1 MPADPKNRPLSA
13 LKPSRAEVER
23 KTLGWVKDFVVGLNL
38 CPFARPLLASDAL
51 RVTVCEATEDKGVA
65 EALLAEIEL
74 IQKASEAEIATTLV
88 VFPNALQRF
97 DDYLAFL
104 EGAQQL
110 TEEMDLLGVLQLA
123 SFHPDYQFAGEP
135 IEAASHF
142 TNRAPFPMIHLLRED
157 MVTRALETYPNPEQI
172 PARNIQKLENLGRE
186 RLQQMLRALDACRP
200 RFRSDV

>member
-1 MPADPKNRPLSA
+1 MPADSKNSPSSG

-51 RVTVCEATEDKGVA
+51 RVTVCEATEDEGIA
-65 EALLAEIEL
+65 GALLDEIVL
-74 IQKASEAEIATTLV
+74 IQKTPEAEIATTLV
-88 VFPNALQRF
+88 VFPNTLHRF

-104 EGAQQL
+104 DGAQQL
-110 TEEMDLLGVLQLA
+110 IEEMNLLGVLQLA

-157 MVTRALETYPNPEQI
+157 MVTRALEAYSNPEQI
-172 PARNIQKLENLGRE
+172 PERNIEKLEGLGRE
-186 RLQQMLRALDACRP
+186 RLQQMLTALDA
-200 RFRSDV
+200 

>member
-38 CPFARPLLASDAL
+38 CPFARPLLASKAL
-51 RVTVCEATEDKGVA
+51 RLTVCEANDDEGVA
-65 EALLAEIEL
+65 TALLDEVEL
-74 IQKASEAEIATTLV
+74 IQKASESEVATTLV
-88 VFPNALQRF
+88 VFPNALQGF
-97 DDYLAFL
+97 DDYLTFL
-104 EGAQQL
+104 DGAQQL
-110 TEEMDLLGVLQLA
+110 IEEMDLLGVLQLA
-123 SFHPDYQFAGEP
+123 SFHPDYQFAGEL

-172 PARNIQKLENLGRE
+172 PERNIQKLEDLGRE
-186 RLQQMLRALDACRP
+186 RLQQMLTALDA
-200 RFRSDV
+200 

>member
-1 MPADPKNRPLSA
+1 MPADPETRPSSA

-38 CPFARPLLASDAL
+38 CPFARPLLASDVL
-51 RVTVCEATEDKGVA
+51 RVAVCEATDDKGVA

-74 IQKASEAEIATTLV
+74 IQKTSEAEIATTLV

-97 DDYLAFL
+97 DAYLMFL

-110 TEEMDLLGVLQLA
+110 IEEMDLLGVLQLA

-135 IEAASHF
+135 IGAASHF
-142 TNRAPFPMIHLLRED
+142 TNRAPFPIIHLLRED
-157 MVTRALETYPNPEQI
+157 MVTRALEIYPNPEQI
-172 PARNIQKLENLGRE
+172 PERNIQKLEGLGRV
-186 RLQQMLRALDACRP
+186 RLQQMLTELDA
-200 RFRSDV
+200 

>member
-1 MPADPKNRPLSA
+1 MSE

-23 KTLGWVKDFVVGLNL
+23 KTLGWVKDFVIGLNL
-38 CPFARPLLASDAL
+38 CPFARPLVASDAF
-51 RVTVCEATEDKGVA
+51 RVTVCEATDDESVA
-65 EALLAEIEL
+65 VTLLDEIER

-88 VFPNALQRF
+88 VLTNALQRF

-104 EGAQQL
+104 DGAQQL
-110 TEEMDLLGVLQLA
+110 LEEMDLLGVLQLA

-142 TNRAPFPMIHLLRED
+142 TNRAPFPMIHVLRED

-172 PARNIQKLENLGRE
+172 PERNIQKLEDLGRE
-186 RLQQMLRALDACRP
+186 RLQQMLTALDA
-200 RFRSDV
+200 

>member
-1 MPADPKNRPLSA
+1 MPADPKTRPSSA

-51 RVTVCEATEDKGVA
+51 RVTVCEATEDEIVA
-65 EALLAEIEL
+65 GALLDEIEL
-74 IQKASEAEIATTLV
+74 IQKMSEAEIATTLV
-88 VFPNALQRF
+88 VFPNAVHRF
-97 DDYLAFL
+97 DDYLVFL

-110 TEEMDLLGVLQLA
+110 IEEMDLLGALQLA
-123 SFHPDYQFAGEP
+123 SFHPDYQFAGES

-172 PARNIQKLENLGRE
+172 PERNIQKLEDLGRE
-186 RLQQMLRALDACRP
+186 RLQQMLTALDA
-200 RFRSDV
+200 

>member
-1 MPADPKNRPLSA
+1 MPADPKTSPSSA

-51 RVTVCEATEDKGVA
+51 RVTVCEANEDESIA

-74 IQKASEAEIATTLV
+74 IQTASEAEIATTLV
-88 VFPNALQRF
+88 VFPHGLRRF
-97 DDYLAFL
+97 DNYLAFL
-104 EGAQQL
+104 DRAQQL
-110 TEEMDLLGVLQLA
+110 IEEMDLLGVLQLA

-157 MVTRALETYPNPEQI
+157 MLTRALETYPNPEQI
-172 PARNIQKLENLGRE
+172 PERNIQKLEDLGQE
-186 RLQQMLRALDACRP
+186 RLQQMLTALDA
-200 RFRSDV
+200 

>member
-1 MPADPKNRPLSA
+1 MPADPKNRPSSA

-23 KTLGWVKDFVVGLNL
+23 KTLGWVLDFVVGLNL

-51 RVTVCEATEDKGVA
+51 RVTVCEATEDEGVA
-65 EALLAEIEL
+65 GALLNEIEL
-74 IQKASEAEIATTLV
+74 IQKASESEVATILV
-88 VFPNALQRF
+88 VFPSALRRF
-97 DDYLAFL
+97 NDYLAFL

-110 TEEMDLLGVLQLA
+110 IEEMDLLGVLQLA

-142 TNRAPFPMIHLLRED
+142 TNRAPFPMIHLLREE

-172 PARNIQKLENLGRE
+172 PERNVRKLEDLGRE
-186 RLQQMLRALDACRP
+186 RLQQMLTALDA
-200 RFRSDV
+200 

>member
-1 MPADPKNRPLSA
+1 MPADPKTSPSSA

-38 CPFARPLLASDAL
+38 CPFARPLLAFAAL
-51 RVTVCEATEDKGVA
+51 RVTVCEATEDERVA
-65 EALLAEIEL
+65 GSLLDEVEL
-74 IQKASEAEIATTLV
+74 IQKASESEVATILV
-88 VFPNALQRF
+88 VFPNALRRF
-97 DDYLAFL
+97 NDYLVFL

-110 TEEMDLLGVLQLA
+110 IEEMDLLGVLQLA

-142 TNRAPFPMIHLLRED
+142 TNRAPFPMIHLLREE

-172 PARNIQKLENLGRE
+172 PERNIQKLEDLGRE
-186 RLQQMLRALDACRP
+186 RLQQMLTALD
-200 RFRSDV
+200 S

>member
-1 MPADPKNRPLSA
+1 MPADPNTKPSSD
-13 LKPSRAEVER
+13 LKLSRAEVER
-23 KTLGWVKDFVVGLNL
+23 KTLGWVKDFVVGLKL

-51 RVTVCEATEDKGVA
+51 RMTVCEATEDEGVA
-65 EALLAEIEL
+65 GALLDEIEL
-74 IQKASEAEIATTLV
+74 IQKSSEAEIATTLV
-88 VFPNALQRF
+88 VFQNALQRF

-110 TEEMDLLGVLQLA
+110 IEEMELLGVLQLA

-157 MVTRALETYPNPEQI
+157 MVTRALGSYPNPEQI
-172 PARNIQKLENLGRE
+172 PERNIQKLEDLGRE
-186 RLQQMLRALDACRP
+186 RLQQMLTSLDA
-200 RFRSDV
+200 

>member
-1 MPADPKNRPLSA
+1 MPAESDGLPVSA
-13 LKPSRAEVER
+13 LKPARAEVER

-38 CPFARPLLASDAL
+38 CPFARPLLASKAL
-51 RVTVCEATEDKGVA
+51 RVTVCEANDDEGVA
-65 EALLAEIEL
+65 KALLDEVEL
-74 IQKASEAEIATTLV
+74 IQKTSESEVATTLV
-88 VFPNALQRF
+88 VFPNALEKF

-104 EGAQQL
+104 MGAEGL
-110 TEEMDLLGVLQLA
+110 LDEMDLAGVLQLA

-172 PARNIQKLENLGRE
+172 PERNIQKLEDLGRE
-186 RLQQMLRALDACRP
+186 RLQQMLTALDA
-200 RFRSDV
+200 

>member
-1 MPADPKNRPLSA
+1 MPAEQETMPTTELT
-13 LKPSRAEVER
+13 PSQADVER

-38 CPFARPLLASDAL
+38 CPFARPLLAANAL
-51 RVTVCEATEDKGVA
+51 RVTICEAAEGKGIA
-65 EALLAEIEL
+65 DALLDEIER

-97 DDYLAFL
+97 DAYLAFL
-104 EGAQQL
+104 DGAQQL
-110 TEEMDLLGVLQLA
+110 IEEMDLIGVLQLA

-172 PARNIQKLENLGRE
+172 PERNIQKLEDLGRE
-186 RLQQMLRALDACRP
+186 RLQQMLTELDA
-200 RFRSDV
+200 

>member
-1 MPADPKNRPLSA
+1 MPADPKTSPSSA

-51 RVTVCEATEDKGVA
+51 RVTVCEANEDESIA

-74 IQKASEAEIATTLV
+74 IQTASEAEIATTLV
-88 VFPNALQRF
+88 VFPHGLRRF
-97 DDYLAFL
+97 DNYLAFL
-104 EGAQQL
+104 DRAQQL
-110 TEEMDLLGVLQLA
+110 IEEMDLLGVLQLA

-142 TNRAPFPMIHLLRED
+142 TNRAPFPMIHLLREE
-157 MVTRALETYPNPEQI
+157 MVTQALETYPNPQQI
-172 PARNIQKLENLGRE
+172 PERNIQKLEDLGRE
-186 RLQQMLRALDACRP
+186 RLQQMLTALDA
-200 RFRSDV
+200 

>member
-1 MPADPKNRPLSA
+1 MPADPKTGSSSA
-13 LKPSRAEVER
+13 VKPSRAAVER
-23 KTLGWVKDFVVGLNL
+23 KTLAWVKDFVVGLNL

-51 RVTVCEATEDKGVA
+51 RVTVCEATDDKGVA

-74 IQKASEAEIATTLV
+74 IQTASEAEIATTLV
-88 VFPNALQRF
+88 VFPNALRRF
-97 DDYLAFL
+97 DAYLAFL

-110 TEEMDLLGVLQLA
+110 IEEMDLLGVLQLA

-157 MVTRALETYPNPEQI
+157 MVTRALNTYPNPEQI
-172 PARNIQKLENLGRE
+172 PERNIERLEDLGRGQ
-186 RLQQMLRALDACRP
+186 LQQMLAALD
-200 RFRSDV
+200 V